1 MSARLV
7 PDDADFAAASGSP
20 PRASSH
26 FVADL
31 AWLADSPSRPGDR
44 FWLRHG
50 TRTVLARIKGLERV
64 FEPGAKRWRDP
75 VLGEATLPLNGIAQ
89 VAIETQQPLDADVT
103 VRDGGTFTLVETSS
117 DRTVAAGMI
126 RAPLEPAT
134 D

>member
-20 PRASSH
+20 LRPSSH

-75 VLGEATLPLNGIAQ
+75 MLGEATLPLNGIAQ

-103 VRDGGTFTLVETSS
+103 VRDGGTVTLVETSS

-126 RAPLEPAT
+126 RAPLEPAAA
-134 D
+134 